1 MTVQSKYAWPEKQ
14 YDGNTAGYEEHAT
27 DLQTWLIDKGY
38 DEFMQEVN
46 PRSIPREPVNR
57 QVQRDDDPSGQPRG
71 TWIYWESE
79 EHYARRCN
87 RYDAKAKKIWARMI
101 RGYTGA
107 ARATAL
113 QAPEHDPR
121 ALLDMIKKVHGD
133 KSEKQVTRLVRGFI
147 GREKTF
153 GKNIEAY
160 NREWSDSV
168 RIMRANGMDLPDK
181 FLVNLYLISLGPKY
195 STLEA
200 VVSVLPPEKRTLV
213 HVMARAIDHN
223 SDSDEA
229 DNSAHALIAAL
240 QTQVNQL
247 KRGRE
252 TAYSAQNT
260 EEVFCTNCKK
270 PYHTKE
276 QCWAPGG
283 GMAHLSKE
291 ERRALL
297 QAKKKRRTE
306 RAVSFASQKPT
317 TGSASLVTEQSDDT
331 TDLVRQIEDG
341 EEKYSQ
347 LKAAIQSMMPG
358 FDFNEVHRSS

>member
-1 MTVQSKYAWPEKQ
+1 MTVQSKYAWPDKQ
-14 YDGNTAGYEEHAT
+14 YDGNVLGYEEHAT
-27 DLQTWLIDKGY
+27 DLQTWLIERGY
-38 DEFMQEVN
+38 DEFMTEVN
-46 PRSIPREPVNR
+46 PRTIPREPQNR
-57 QVQRDDDPSGQPRG
+57 QVQREGDPSGHPVG
-71 TWIYWESE
+71 YFIYWESV
-79 EHYARRCN
+79 EHYEKRCS
-87 RYDAKAKKIWARMI
+87 DWEKKAKKIWAKMM

-107 ARATAL
+107 ARTTAM
-113 QAPEHDPR
+113 QAPEHDPQ
-121 ALLDMIKKVHGD
+121 ALVALIKKVHGD
-133 KSEKQVTRLVRGFI
+133 KTEKQVTKLVRKFI
-147 GREKTF
+147 GREKTHSKPIAVF
-153 GKNIEAY
+153 
-160 NREWSDSV
+160 NREWTDSV

-200 VVSVLPPEKRTLV
+200 VVSVLPAQERTLV
-213 HVMARAIDHN
+213 GVMARAVDHN

-240 QTQVNQL
+240 QSQVDQL

-260 EEVFCTNCKK
+260 EQVFCTNCKK

-276 QCWAPGG
+276 QCWLPGG

-306 RAVSFASQKPT
+306 RAVSFATQKPAT
-317 TGSASLVTEQSDDT
+317 ESAQVAQEQPEN
-331 TDLVRQIEDG
+331 DLIRQIEDG
-341 EEKYSQ
+341 EEKYGQ

>member
-1 MTVQSKYAWPEKQ
+1 
-14 YDGNTAGYEEHAT
+14 
-27 DLQTWLIDKGY
+27 
-38 DEFMQEVN
+38 
-46 PRSIPREPVNR
+46 
-57 QVQRDDDPSGQPRG
+57 
-71 TWIYWESE
+71 
-79 EHYARRCN
+79 
-87 RYDAKAKKIWARMI
+87 
-101 RGYTGA
+101 
-107 ARATAL
+107 
-113 QAPEHDPR
+113 
-121 ALLDMIKKVHGD
+121 
-133 KSEKQVTRLVRGFI
+133 
-147 GREKTF
+147 
-153 GKNIEAY
+153 
-160 NREWSDSV
+160 
-168 RIMRANGMDLPDK
+168 MDLPDK

-200 VVSVLPPEKRTLV
+200 VVSVLPAQERTLV
-213 HVMARAIDHN
+213 GVMARAVDHN

-240 QTQVNQL
+240 QSQVDQL

-260 EEVFCTNCKK
+260 EQVFCTNCKK

-306 RAVSFASQKPT
+306 RAVSFATQKPAT
-317 TGSASLVTEQSDDT
+317 ESAQVAQEQPEN
-331 TDLVRQIEDG
+331 DLVRQIEDG